1 MTASLDN
8 KILAITR
15 KDPDA
20 QEFIQLVS
28 SEGGKT
34 ISLPVI
40 DIEPKNPKVVDEFIN
55 TVKEKRCDYCAFMSS
70 QAVEV
75 LFNLARRINKT
86 GEIISALNSRTIVAI
101 GPRTRLSL
109 IRHGIDVK
117 IVPEKSL
124 VRRTDRAFLKDGFCK
139 RKKYHYS

>member
-20 QEFIQLVS
+20 QEFTQLVS

-55 TVKEKRCDYCAFMSS
+55 TD
-70 QAVEV
+70 
-75 LFNLARRINKT
+75 L
-86 GEIISALNSRTIVAI
+86 LNQ
-101 GPRTRLSL
+101 LSF
-109 IRHGIDVK
+109 
-117 IVPEKSL
+117 S
-124 VRRTDRAFLKDGFCK
+124 
-139 RKKYHYS
+139 

>member
-109 IRHGIDVK
+109 IKHGIDVK
-117 IVPEKSL
+117 IVPEK
-124 VRRTDRAFLKDGFCK
+124 VPRPKD
-139 RKKYHYS
+139 